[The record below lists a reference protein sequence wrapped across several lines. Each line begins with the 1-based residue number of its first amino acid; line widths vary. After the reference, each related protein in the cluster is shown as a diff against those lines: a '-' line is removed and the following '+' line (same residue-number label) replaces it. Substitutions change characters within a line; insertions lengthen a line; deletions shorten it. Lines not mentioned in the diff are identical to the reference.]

1 VHAAIKAFLPEIANT
16 MEKKFTTSLGMGIGT
31 RRLVAK
37 VMAGS
42 AAEVNDVRV
51 GDVVLEVAGQ
61 EVLATMRQAEIT
73 ALIAAAMKKDGEVV
87 IKFGRAE
94 AAEGDQDVL
103 PEPQRN
109 VNSLM
114 DLMLRAG
121 QGLAR
126 KTEVTQKGGFREAK
140 RIVHVSCKH
149 PITELSVDLV
159 VSEHGGGGEYV
170 TGAPPTVEEAAEED
184 GAGGGGDG
192 GDGGAAVGEEDE
204 EENKRSLYTTPSNDE
219 ENRKQLDEA
228 VTLLTANLQPVHGT
242 TGAVSEG
249 ATKFPS
255 LGGNVV
261 LRVAVGSLDAMHED
275 AEKSSPPKDL
285 PPVLTKEGSMTEMR
299 MLSISETSSTHSLTK
314 RMSMEVMQS
323 AAVAAGM

>member
-1 VHAAIKAFLPEIANT
+1 MHAAIKAFLPEIANT
-16 MEKKFTTSLGMGIGT
+16 MEKKFSTSLGMGIGT

-37 VMAGS
+37 VLSGS

-61 EVLATMRQAEIT
+61 EVLPTMRQSEIT
-73 ALIAAAMKKDGEVV
+73 ELIAAAMKKDDEVV

-94 AAEGDQDVL
+94 AAEGDETVL

-126 KTEVTQKGGFREAK
+126 KTQKTQKGGFREAQ

-149 PITELSVDLV
+149 AITELSVDLV
-159 VSEHGGGGEYV
+159 VSERDGSSGEFV
-170 TGAPPTVEEAAEED
+170 TGAAPPAEETAAAEED
-184 GAGGGGDG
+184 VGDEG
-192 GDGGAAVGEEDE
+192 EGVGEE
-204 EENKRSLYTTPSNDE
+204 NSRSSYVTPSNDE

-228 VTLLTANLQPVHGT
+228 VTLLTANLEPVYGT

-255 LGGNVV
+255 LGGNVT
-261 LRVAVGSLDAMHED
+261 LRVAVGSLEALHED
-275 AEKSSPPKDL
+275 PEKPSPAQDL
-285 PPVLTKEGSMTEMR
+285 KHVLTKEGSMTEMR

-314 RMSMEVMQS
+314 RMSMDVMQS
-323 AAVAAGM
+323 AAVAAGV